1 MKLNSDEVR
10 EKQKNL
16 SSKKKK
22 KKTSIVV
29 RIIRWVLLTI
39 LSVIC
44 IAACLVMGVVVGIA
58 KSTPAL
64 EEIQVAPTQY
74 PTTILDTNGTE
85 ILKLSAASA
94 KRIEAS
100 LDEVPETLRW
110 AFIDLED
117 ERFYSH
123 KGIDLKGIGRA
134 AYQTLTQGST
144 QGGSTITHRQP
155 SLSPMPM

>member
-1 MKLNSDEVR
+1 MKLNSDEIK

-29 RIIRWVLLTI
+29 RIIRWILLTI

-44 IAACLVMGVVVGIA
+44 IGACLVLGMVVGIA
-58 KSTPAL
+58 KSTQAL

-74 PTTILDTNGTE
+74 PTTILDANGDE

-100 LDEVPETLRW
+100 LDEIPDTLKW

-123 KGIDLKGIGRA
+123 HGW
-134 AYQTLTQGST
+134 TL
-144 QGGSTITHRQP
+144 HCD
-155 SLSPMPM
+155 